1 MKGSKQKMKTY
12 EATITISVIIDAN
25 NEDEA
30 YEMAE
35 NWYKEETHP
44 SYDIEI
50 NEISFLDFDNIIA
63 SNERK

>member
-1 MKGSKQKMKTY
+1 MKTY
-12 EATITISVIIDAN
+12 EAIIRMTVIVEAS

>member
-1 MKGSKQKMKTY
+1 MKTY

-35 NWYKEETHP
+35 IWYKEETHHD
-44 SYDIEI
+44 YDIEV
-50 NEISFLDFDNIIA
+50 NEISFY
-63 SNERK
+63 S

>member
-1 MKGSKQKMKTY
+1 MKGNKIKMKTY

-35 NWYKEETHP
+35 DWYKEETHP

-50 NEISFLDFDNIIA
+50 NEIW
-63 SNERK
+63 